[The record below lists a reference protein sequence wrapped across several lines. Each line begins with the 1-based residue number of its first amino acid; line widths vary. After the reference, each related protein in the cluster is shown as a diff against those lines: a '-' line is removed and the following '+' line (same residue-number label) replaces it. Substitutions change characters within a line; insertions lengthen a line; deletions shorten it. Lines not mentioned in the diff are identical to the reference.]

1 MEKKYQVKFVD
12 MLYIDNK
19 LIPVSI
25 EHKKDK
31 KYINFILNDVKLEV
45 EKMYINQATYNPATH
60 TIIMIKAG
68 DGTVRYA
75 EIGTLTSAICKYG
88 KSVGYKY
95 NKLSVLRDLSFAES
109 KGDINIPADKIG
121 KYFDTELSIKEIKD
135 ISKILQQG
143 YNKAYI
149 CR

>member
-45 EKMYINQATYNPATH
+45 EKMYINQATYNKATQ
-60 TIIMIKAG
+60 TIVMIKAG

-75 EIGTLTSAICKYG
+75 EIGTLTSAICHYG

-95 NKLSVLRDLSFAES
+95 DKLSILRDGAFTNS
-109 KGDINIPADKIG
+109 KGVINIPADKIG
-121 KYFDTELSIKEIKD
+121 KYFDTELSLKEIKD
-135 ISKILQQG
+135 ISKILQHG
-143 YNKAYI
+143 YNKDYI

>member
-1 MEKKYQVKFVD
+1 MEKKYEVKYIDV
-12 MLYIDNK
+12 LYIDGK
-19 LIPVSI
+19 VIPVSL
-25 EHKKDK
+25 EYKKDK

-45 EKMYINQATYNPATH
+45 EKMYINQATYNKAAQ
-60 TIIMIKAG
+60 TIVMIKAG

-95 NKLSVLRDLSFAES
+95 DKLSALRDISFADS
-109 KGDINIPADKIG
+109 NGVINIPASKIG
-121 KYFDTELSIKEIKD
+121 KYFDTELSLKEIKD
-135 ISKILQQG
+135 ISKILQHG
-143 YNKAYI
+143 YNKDYI